1 MPNKTM
7 SEKDL
12 VPMLLS
18 RGDII
23 AIERGLLIVVP
34 ASGKRVPKR
43 WLKDNSVNIVIEILK
58 KTGLEGITY
67 TGYTAGRY
75 GEKLASGV
83 TLQFK
88 SVLSGANIYAIFNAG
103 LTRLRTTKHGLSGEP
118 LPKGHF
124 HLAKGSAFL
133 KFWDKAALPRA
144 ASRTDFHRRMGNLK
158 PLVFT
163 GTFHVSKKGK
173 LINDSI
179 EPLKITHAQVMKA
192 YHISDNPVISRGQ
205 LSDNSVIRDSDKET
219 LKLYKTTGLEDDATT
234 CRNYYGN
241 KVTSKKVTRENGYPA
256 STSNSDPIHT
266 PYVNPPNHEFNDSSS
281 WLKPLN
287 YPKLG

>member
-1 MPNKTM
+1 M

-12 VPMLLS
+12 VRMLLS

-23 AIERGLLIVVP
+23 AIELGLLIVVP
-34 ASGKRVPKR
+34 ASGKRVPEK
-43 WLKDNSVNIVIEILK
+43 WLKDNRVNIVTEILK
-58 KTGLEGITY
+58 KTGQEGMTY
-67 TGYTAGRY
+67 AGYTAGRY
-75 GEKLASGV
+75 GQKLASGV

-133 KFWDKAALPRA
+133 KFWDKTALPRA

-163 GTFHVSKKGK
+163 GSFHVSKKGK

-179 EPLKITHAQVMKA
+179 EPLDITYTQVMKA
-192 YHISDNPVISRGQ
+192 YHISDNPVINRGQ
-205 LSDNSVIRDSDKET
+205 FSDNSVIKASDKEMLKPHKT
-219 LKLYKTTGLEDDATT
+219 LVLETDFTE
-234 CRNYYGN
+234 CVNYYGN
-241 KVTSKKVTRENGYPA
+241 KVISEKVTRENVYPI
-256 STSNSDPIHT
+256 SDPIHT
-266 PYVNPPNHEFNDSSS
+266 PYMNGSNHEFNDTSS
-281 WLKPLN
+281 WLKPLGI
-287 YPKLG
+287 PKLKP